1 MMAICPV
8 CGRMKCIHWPEHWV
22 YRRGGTYYCGEQ
34 CMDTDLY
41 RDMQLLN
48 KVKRRRKGM
57 TLMSQK
63 ITLEMK
69 KKAVEIAISG
79 KSPLPYLKNCGSTA
93 PDKTWYAIKAVL
105 KEKDPETYAKI
116 PDFRQK
122 TKTAGEAMEVMKNAA
137 DVFFGRCEDMGLNLG
152 KDEPEATPP
161 TVKLTGP
168 IRIETPEGKN
178 VHVIEVPEKKP
189 DDEIKKPLDR
199 IVGPCH
205 IDKFLITAIKHP
217 ELGEFYYD
225 KKFQKVDW
233 RTPEGDEI
241 SMSPAAWYNLLKDL
255 PHVLRILGV

>member
-8 CGRMKCIHWPEHWV
+8 CGRVKCIHWPEHWV
-22 YRRGGTYYCGEQ
+22 YRRGSTYYCGEQ

-41 RDMQLLN
+41 RDMHLLN
-48 KVKRRRKGM
+48 EVKRRRKGM

-63 ITLEMK
+63 ITLKMK

-122 TKTAGEAMEVMKNAA
+122 PKTAGEAIEAAKDAA
-137 DVFFGRCEDMGLNLG
+137 DEFFGKCEDMGLNLG
-152 KDEPEATPP
+152 KDEA
-161 TVKLTGP
+161 K
-168 IRIETPEGKN
+168 
-178 VHVIEVPEKKP
+178 EKP
-189 DDEIKKPLDR
+189 VDR

-217 ELGEFYYD
+217 ELGEFYHD

-233 RTPEGDEI
+233 RTDDGDEI
-241 SMSPAAWYNLLKDL
+241 SMSPNGWQKLLNDL
-255 PHVLRILGV
+255 PHVLRILGVK

>member
-22 YRRGGTYYCGEQ
+22 YRRGSTFYCGEQ

-48 KVKRRRKGM
+48 EVKRRRKGM

-122 TKTAGEAMEVMKNAA
+122 TKTAGEAMEAAKDAA
-137 DVFFGRCEDMGLNLG
+137 DEFFGKCEDMGLNLG
-152 KDEPEATPP
+152 NDEA
-161 TVKLTGP
+161 K
-168 IRIETPEGKN
+168 
-178 VHVIEVPEKKP
+178 EKP
-189 DDEIKKPLDR
+189 VDR

-217 ELGEFYYD
+217 DMGEFYYD
-225 KKFQKVDW
+225 KKFQKIDW
-233 RTPEGDEI
+233 RTDDGDEI
-241 SMSPAAWYNLLKDL
+241 SMSPNGWQKLLNDL
-255 PHVLRILGV
+255 PHVLRILGAGR